1 MSTSLI
7 YWFEGKWVTVV
18 CHDGE
23 YWVKFV
29 EGGKVNGMEV

>member
-1 MSTSLI
+1 MSTPLI

-18 CHDGE
+18 WRDGE

-29 EGGKVNGMEV
+29 EGGR

>member
-1 MSTSLI
+1 MSTPLI

-18 CHDGE
+18 CRGGE

-29 EGGKVNGMEV
+29 KIRKRR